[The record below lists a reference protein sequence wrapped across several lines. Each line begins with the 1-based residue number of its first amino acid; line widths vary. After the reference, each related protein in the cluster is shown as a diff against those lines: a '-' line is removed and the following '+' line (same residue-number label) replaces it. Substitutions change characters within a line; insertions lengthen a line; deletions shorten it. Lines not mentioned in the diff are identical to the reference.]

1 MQIARTTAAAAKP
14 IQNQATKPKE
24 DDSKKQEKGVVDEY
38 VSSVRDNFKKNGA
51 FSVILSTGIEG
62 WLGGFV
68 GQMAGNM
75 VSGFFPGAMGAAI
88 GQYAGAAGATVGII
102 DGLGRNSWF

>member
-1 MQIARTTAAAAKP
+1 MQITHTTAAAAKP
-14 IQNQATKPKE
+14 KSIRAAKA
-24 DDSKKQEKGVVDEY
+24 DDSKSEEKGVVDEY
-38 VSSVRDNFKKNGA
+38 FSSVRDNFKKNGA

-62 WLGGFV
+62 WLGGFM

-88 GQYAGAAGATVGII
+88 GQYAGAAGATLGII
-102 DGLGRNSWF
+102 DGLGRDSWF